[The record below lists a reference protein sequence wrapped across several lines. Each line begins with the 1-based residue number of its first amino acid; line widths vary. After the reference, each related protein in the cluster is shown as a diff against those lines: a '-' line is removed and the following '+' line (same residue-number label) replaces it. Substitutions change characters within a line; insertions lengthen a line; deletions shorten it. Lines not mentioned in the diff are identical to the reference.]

1 MNDFATNQNKELL
14 WNLLL
19 NNGAFNNLLETQLPA
34 VQTDFEKLMVSLSNE
49 KNKGKFNGK
58 E

>member
-49 KNKGKFNGK
+49 KTRVN
-58 E
+58 